1 MSRLAELLLDWEERW
16 EAGAAVTPEE
26 LCAREPELLD
36 ALRRAIGQLQ
46 RFRGIDEVAGADPQT
61 PAHIGNYTVRRVL
74 GAGATGVVY
83 LAKDRAL
90 KRKVAIKV
98 LSARLGLFTAAD
110 RERLAARFTREARTV
125 AKLTHPAI
133 VPIYEAALDG
143 DEPYFVMEYL
153 PGGSL
158 QDRIRAAAG
167 RPLGSAAEVAAFMAD
182 VIDAVGHAHASGIV
196 HRDLKPGNILLDGAG
211 RPRVTDFGLAKLV
224 DEALWHEDS
233 SASADARALP
243 GDLGLTQL
251 GRQPGTPAYMAP
263 EQFDGRL
270 GLVGLPTDIWAIGV
284 ILYEVL
290 TGRHPFRGEGRAELQ
305 RQICSHPMTPP
316 SAIDPH
322 VDRSLERLT
331 LRCLTR
337 EPQRRPTAND
347 VARAIAAYLH
357 PGPMRRIAGAAMG
370 LWHGVTR
377 RKASREGQRPEDSA
391 ESSDR

>member
-16 EAGAAVTPEE
+16 EAGAAVTPEA
-26 LCAREPELLD
+26 LCVHEPELLE
-36 ALRRAIGQLQ
+36 ALRQAVAQLQ
-46 RFRGIDEVAGADPQT
+46 RFRGIDEVAGPDPQT
-61 PAHIGNYTVRRVL
+61 PAHIGNYTVRCVL

-167 RPLGSAAEVAAFMAD
+167 QPLGSAADIAALMAE
-182 VIDAVGHAHASGIV
+182 VIDAVGHAHALGIV

-233 SASADARALP
+233 SASADGRALP

-251 GRQPGTPAYMAP
+251 GRQPGTPGYMAP

-270 GLVGLPTDIWAIGV
+270 GLVGLPSDIWAIGV

-290 TGRHPFRGEGRAELQ
+290 SGRHPFRGEGRAELQ
-305 RQICSHPMTPP
+305 RQICSLPLAPP
-316 SAIDPH
+316 SAIDPC

-337 EPQRRPTAND
+337 EPQRRPTAAD
-347 VARAIAAYLH
+347 LGRAVAAYLH

-370 LWHGVTR
+370 LWHGLAR
-377 RKASREGQRPEDSA
+377 RRQSNPSR
-391 ESSDR
+391 DRQGAGE